1 MPARRSSNCH
11 AYSQAGLLL
20 PYAPVYQ
27 REDLGQ
33 QASAPRRT
41 VTRRL
46 TERCHKH
53 TLRDHT
59 TRRGGTPIMT
69 TDVPGDGAVLLTVVE
84 AAKRL
89 RIGRTKM
96 YSLIT
101 SGAVKTV
108 TIGALR
114 RVPVEALPEYV
125 ARLLAEGSDNNEPA
139 A

>member
-1 MPARRSSNCH
+1 
-11 AYSQAGLLL
+11 
-20 PYAPVYQ
+20 
-27 REDLGQ
+27 
-33 QASAPRRT
+33 
-41 VTRRL
+41 
-46 TERCHKH
+46 
-53 TLRDHT
+53 
-59 TRRGGTPIMT
+59 MT

>member
-53 TLRDHT
+53 PPGPHDKERGHTDHDH
-59 TRRGGTPIMT
+59 RR
-69 TDVPGDGAVLLTVVE
+69 
-84 AAKRL
+84 
-89 RIGRTKM
+89 
-96 YSLIT
+96 
-101 SGAVKTV
+101 
-108 TIGALR
+108 
-114 RVPVEALPEYV
+114 
-125 ARLLAEGSDNNEPA
+125 AR
-139 A
+139 